1 MPQGLEDAIV
11 SFARTLYEN
20 IGWFGV
26 VIAMA
31 IESACIPI
39 PSELIMPL
47 AGWFLGV
54 ATGASLL
61 QTLLLG
67 GLFGAVGCLIGS
79 LLAYAVGYYGG
90 RPLIM
95 RWGRYILLN
104 EHHLYQSERFF
115 AKYGEATAFV
125 SRLLPVVR
133 TFISL
138 PAGIARMN
146 LPKFSIF
153 TLLGSFIWSAAL
165 AAVGYGLG
173 ANWVQFRKDWKWLDY
188 PILAIILLVIAYF
201 VYSQIQGRR
210 KAKAEGVD
218 YYGEE
223 VKRDVA
229 QQQKDEQSGK
239 ISPADEAR
247 LKQDIEAEQQDE
259 AAGRGKM

>member
-11 SFARTLYEN
+11 NFAHTLYQN

-26 VIAMA
+26 IIAMA

-67 GLFGAVGCLIGS
+67 GLFGAIGCLLGS
-79 LLAYAVGYYGG
+79 LLAYVVGYYGG
-90 RPLIM
+90 RPLIL

-104 EHHLYQSERFF
+104 EHHLVQSEQFF
-115 AKYGEATAFV
+115 AKYGELTAFF

-153 TLLGSFIWSAAL
+153 TLIGSFIWSAAL
-165 AAVGYGLG
+165 AGLGYGLG
-173 ANWVQFRKDWKWLDY
+173 ANFKQFRADWKWLDY
-188 PILAIILLVIAYF
+188 PILALILLAIAYF
-201 VYSQIQGRR
+201 VYRQVQGRR

-218 YYGEE
+218 YYAEK
-223 VKRDVA
+223 VKQDVA
-229 QQQKDEQSGK
+229 QEQKDEQAGK
-239 ISPADEAR
+239 ISPDAAAR
-247 LKQDIEAEQQDE
+247 LKQDLAQEQQD
-259 AAGRGKM
+259 AAQSGSMK